1 MSGAPFLHRLTSTW
15 FLFIFYFH
23 DIWLQ
28 VSYSYVSVSV
38 LLNQNGASFPH
49 GVADDADE
57 SVATATTPA
66 IHDESKRPGTGE
78 WPTEP
83 KYV

>member
-1 MSGAPFLHRLTSTW
+1 MTYGFRFPIATYLC
-15 FLFIFYFH
+15 
-23 DIWLQ
+23 
-28 VSYSYVSVSV
+28 VV
-38 LLNQNGASFPH
+38 LNQNGASFPH

-78 WPTEP
+78 WSTEP
-83 KYV
+83 NYV